1 MQKQARNEEIASAPP
16 ELLAPAGSLET
27 ALAAFAAGADA
38 VYLGLDAFSARA
50 EAVNFT
56 PAQLRDLIAFARQS
70 APAPKKVYVTFNT
83 LITDDE
89 LPSAVEKLAV
99 LDELSPDGLI
109 VQDLGVASIVR
120 RHFPSLAL
128 HASTQ
133 LVAHNLEGV
142 LALRDLG
149 FTRVVLARELSLD
162 EIRSI
167 SKRCG
172 VEIEVFVHGAL
183 CYSLSGLC
191 LFSAIEKNRS
201 GNRGRCAY
209 CCRLAY
215 TDPSGR
221 RSLPFSMRDLRLD
234 DALPAL
240 ADAGVASLKIEGR
253 MKSALY
259 VASAVKHYRDILDG
273 APETTTRA
281 DLETVFSR
289 RTTPLYIHA
298 YPDPRRPAP
307 SDPPVIDPSSLGHLG
322 TPIGVVKRI
331 TRDREGRA
339 WIRFHTNRPLEKH
352 DGLQFA
358 QEGGKPIGFGITEMR
373 TALSRRNC
381 FSVPADTDVEILLPD
396 SGDLPL
402 PHGIAPSHG
411 IAPKNN
417 LNLPPLRGE
426 VFCSASSEMKR
437 RFPVPSFRPAELSPG
452 VPVDFTL
459 SLAEGG
465 ISATAAPAR
474 AGWEPA
480 SVSIPG
486 HLEKA
491 RDPSATPAAARKAF
505 SKLGGTRWAFYG
517 ISVEDPLGLFAPPAL
532 LNDARRRLV
541 AALDSALEESRAA
554 RISAALAPSHGIT
567 PKNNLNL
574 PPSRGE
580 ILKLRLD
587 QPLPPSIAD
596 FSEIVVAVGH
606 LPGREIE
613 AALASRFAAC
623 AGRIRLALPV
633 FTHEADFNALRS
645 AVKHLMRAGFAK
657 WEASDLAALR
667 LLRALG
673 ATDITADWPLYS
685 FNRAARAQLAEMGV
699 ARTVMSPESSAAA
712 AAGEPPFQTPLPG
725 TAGAAPVEFL
735 VRQSTPL
742 FISLTRPAAED
753 PSRLTGLDGDSFIS
767 YFSDGLWITIR
778 AEPRT
783 FPRPSGDGVILRTD
797 LSWDAPS
804 A

>member
-1 MQKQARNEEIASAPP
+1 MQKQARNEESASAPP

-50 EAVNFT
+50 EAVNFSV
-56 PAQLRDLIAFARQS
+56 PQLRDLIAFARQNAS
-70 APAPKKVYVTFNT
+70 APKKVYVTFNT
-83 LITDDE
+83 LITDNE

-99 LDELSPDGLI
+99 LEELAPDGII

-142 LALRDLG
+142 LALKDLG

-172 VEIEVFVHGAL
+172 MEIEVFVHGAL

-215 TDPSGR
+215 TDTSGH

-234 DALPAL
+234 DTLPAL
-240 ADAGVASLKIEGR
+240 ADAGVDSLKIEGR

-259 VASAVKHYRDILDG
+259 VASAVRHYRDILDG

-289 RTTPLYIHA
+289 RTTSLYIHG

-339 WIRFHTNRPLEKH
+339 WVRFHTNRALERH

-358 QEGGKPIGFGITEMR
+358 QEGGKPFGFGITEMR

-396 SGDLPL
+396 SGNQNLS
-402 PHGIAPSHG
+402 PSR
-411 IAPKNN
+411 AE
-417 LNLPPLRGE
+417 LRGE
-426 VFCSASSEMKR
+426 VFCSASNEMKR

-459 SLAEGG
+459 SLAEDG
-465 ISATAAPAR
+465 ISATATPAR
-474 AGWEPA
+474 TGWKRA
-480 SVSIPG
+480 AVSIPG

-491 RDPSATPAAARKAF
+491 RDPSATSAAARKAF
-505 SKLGGTRWAFYG
+505 SKLGGTRWSFSG
-517 ISVEDPLGLFAPPAL
+517 ISVEDPQGLFAPPAL
-532 LNDARRRLV
+532 LNDVRRRLV
-541 AALDSALEESRAA
+541 AELDAALDGSRAE
-554 RISAALAPSHGIT
+554 RIVAALAISSPQANHD
-567 PKNNLNL
+567 NLNIA
-574 PPSRGE
+574 PQKTE
-580 ILKLRLD
+580 VLKLRLD
-587 QPLPPSIAD
+587 QTLPPNAAD
-596 FSEIVVAVGH
+596 FLETVVAIGH

-613 AALASRFAAC
+613 ESLNQRFVSC
-623 AGRIRLALPV
+623 TGRIRLALPV
-633 FTHEADFNALRS
+633 FTHEADFNSLRS
-645 AVKHLMRAGFAK
+645 AVKHLMRAGFSK
-657 WEASDLAALR
+657 WEVSDLAALR
-667 LLRALG
+667 LLRTLG

-685 FNRAARAQLAEMGV
+685 FNRAARALLSELGV
-699 ARTVMSPESSAAA
+699 SRVVASPEMSVADQ
-712 AAGEPPFQTPLPG
+712 PPNLLPLNGATG
-725 TAGAAPVEFL
+725 TMPIEFL
-735 VRQSTPL
+735 ARQSTPL

-753 PSRLTGLDGDSFIS
+753 PSHLVGLVGDSFTC
-767 YFSDGLWITIR
+767 FFMDGLWTTIR
-778 AEPRT
+778 TEPRT

>member
-1 MQKQARNEEIASAPP
+1 MQRQARNEESASAPP

-50 EAVNFT
+50 EAVNFSVS
-56 PAQLRDLIAFARQS
+56 QLRDLIAFARQS
-70 APAPKKVYVTFNT
+70 ATAPRKVYVTFNT

-99 LDELSPDGLI
+99 LEELAPDGII

-142 LALRDLG
+142 LALKDLG

-298 YPDPRRPAP
+298 YPDPSRPAP

-358 QEGGKPIGFGITEMR
+358 QEGGKPFGFGITEMR

-402 PHGIAPSHG
+402 PPSHG

-417 LNLPPLRGE
+417 LPLPPLRGE

-459 SLAEGG
+459 SLAEDG

-474 AGWEPA
+474 AGWESA

-505 SKLGGTRWAFYG
+505 SKLGGTRWAFSG
-517 ISVEDPLGLFAPPAL
+517 ISVEDPLGLFAPPTL

-554 RISAALAPSHGIT
+554 RISAALAPSPGIA

-574 PPSRGE
+574 PPSRGVV
-580 ILKLRLD
+580 LKLRLD

-606 LPGREIE
+606 LPGRETE

-685 FNRAARAQLAEMGV
+685 FNRAARALLSEMGV
-699 ARTVMSPESSAAA
+699 ARTVMSPEISAAA
-712 AAGEPPFQTPLPG
+712 AAGGAPCQTPS
-725 TAGAAPVEFL
+725 GAMDYPPVEFL

-778 AEPRT
+778 AEPRK